1 MAQTPSDSQ
10 WKPFHVWVKILLSA
24 PAAVESVCPDE
35 GDYFGQNMRT
45 VRRKMLTTSLKYN
58 SRRPHEKPKKG
69 LAGRFCSTEGCI
81 FGVLALWLQKPLQ
94 WDFVSVRKKEKKNY
108 TSQQVRLYTS
118 PADILKHTWPLL
130 SSQPPRWKE
139 SEWSCIPAESL
150 ASSDLSYCV
159 NTGHTASERPA
170 IEVNLHWKHSVLR
183 DWFFLSWIILDR
195 LIDRWVA
202 TILLVNLC
210 QITLSQ
216 RRRKAAN

>member
-1 MAQTPSDSQ
+1 
-10 WKPFHVWVKILLSA
+10 
-24 PAAVESVCPDE
+24 
-35 GDYFGQNMRT
+35 MRT

-183 DWFFLSWIILDR
+183 DWFFFVVNYTWPIDWQVSRDDFTCESVPNYIKSTSAKSSKLDV
-195 LIDRWVA
+195 LK
-202 TILLVNLC
+202 L
-210 QITLSQ
+210 
-216 RRRKAAN
+216 